1 MERHKQAV
9 GKIAAA
15 VRGYFERGES
25 YRIFHGSTNST
36 RPRPGPGHRAVDIS
50 ALSNVLSV
58 DRGARTALVEP
69 NVPMDRLVEA
79 TLCHGLVPPVV
90 MEFPGITAGGGFA
103 GTAGESS
110 SFRYGFFD
118 ETINEVEMVLGSGEV
133 VRASRN
139 ERADLFRGAAGAV
152 GSLGVTTLM
161 ELRLIEAR
169 KFVQTTYHRTNS
181 VAEAAARIR
190 AETQDPQNDYVDGI
204 LFSKD
209 HGVVITGRLTDDKPT
224 DRQPQTFS
232 QARDPWFYL
241 HVRDKT
247 KDASSSSSSSNA
259 VTDYIPLAEYLFR
272 YDRAGFWV
280 GAQGFTYFKYVPFN
294 KFWRW
299 FLDDF
304 MHTRMLYRALH
315 ASGESA
321 RFVVQDLALPYE
333 STEEFVD
340 YTTNEFNIWPLWL
353 CPIRPTATPTFHPV
367 TGETTIQETQETSK
381 ESDIAA
387 PVLSR
392 PMLNIGVWGWGP
404 EDHDEFITKNRALED
419 KLIQLGGRKW
429 LYAHTYYSEDEFWK
443 VYDRPWYQALREKY
457 SATTLPSAY
466 DKVRIDVES
475 NRIERQKWKKTV
487 KSKWPVGGLYGIYKS
502 ILTRDYKL
510 HRHAEWKYKGQEK
523 AS

>member
-9 GKIAAA
+9 TKIAAA

-50 ALSNVLSV
+50 ALSNVLAV

-79 TLCHGLVPPVV
+79 TLRHGLVPPVV

-110 SFRYGFFD
+110 SFRHGFFD
-118 ETINEVEMVLGSGEV
+118 ETINYVEMVLGNGEV
-133 VRASRN
+133 VQASPT

-152 GSLGVTTLM
+152 GTLGVTTLM
-161 ELRLIEAR
+161 ELNLIEAR

-181 VAEAAARIR
+181 VAEAAELVR
-190 AETQDPQNDYVDGI
+190 AETQNPSNDYVDGI

-209 HGVVITGRLTDDKPT
+209 HGVVITGRLTDDKPAGHKT
-224 DRQPQTFS
+224 QTFS
-232 QARDPWFYL
+232 NASDPWFYL
-241 HVRDKT
+241 HVQDRT
-247 KDASSSSSSSNA
+247 KNVDAHTTA
-259 VTDYIPLAEYLFR
+259 DAITDYIPLAEYLFR

-280 GAQGFTYFKYVPFN
+280 GAQGFTYFKYVPFTG
-294 KFWRW
+294 FWRW

-321 RFVVQDLALPYE
+321 RFVVQDLAIPYDKAA
-333 STEEFVD
+333 EFVD
-340 YTTNEFNIWPLWL
+340 YTTDEFGIWPLWL
-353 CPIRPTATPTFHPV
+353 CPLKETPGPTFHP
-367 TGETTIQETQETSK
+367 TCETETV
-381 ESDIAA
+381 AA
-387 PVLSR
+387 TDGSAATKVVPK

-404 EDHDEFITKNRALED
+404 ENHDEFITKNRALED
-419 KLIQLGGRKW
+419 KLVQLGGRKW
-429 LYAHTYYSEDEFWK
+429 LYAHTYYSEPEFWQ
-443 VYDRPWYQALREKY
+443 VYDKPWYQALREKY
-457 SATTLPSAY
+457 SATTLPSVY
-466 DKVRIDVES
+466 DKVRIDVEAS
-475 NRIERQKWKKTV
+475 RRERQMWKKSL
-487 KSKWPVGGLYGIYKS
+487 KSKWPVGGLYGIWRS
-502 ILTRDYKL
+502 ILTGDYHL
-510 HRHAEWKYKGQEK
+510 HRNAEWKHKGDE
-523 AS
+523 